1 MRKGKLWIAT
11 ISLVSPFQETNG
23 FSTSRSTAA
32 VSLTTTPFQS
42 TPSRHHLPLYNSYGR
57 GAEIWP
63 ERNEDPVQLADSF
76 PNGQVPY
83 SAILSLEETDMAAIH
98 QRVEE
103 VVVKREQQ
111 KRRLSKRKMVSKT
124 IRRILRRA
132 AAKEEVESE
141 AISGAR
147 VERTPI
153 IIAIGLLARGL
164 VQPIDALLVSF
175 LTGYFIILGLV
186 ARGTRENSEA
196 PILPAIPP
204 QGHVPAMVSNPLGT
218 GFLYSKVYDL
228 WLKLG
233 VVLGLVG
240 PLLLLGRYTYVQ
252 DNMVAARLCASPI
265 FILCCQA
272 ISEAF
277 SRRVMVSTCSMERKQ
292 ICMYFYWG
300 WLIILDPFSFLF
312 DVLGSTSTPYPG
324 THRLQYSSVGLSLE
338 LGFVCRT
345 DWPTWSN
352 LGHW

>member
-1 MRKGKLWIAT
+1 MKKGRLWIAT
-11 ISLVSPFQETNG
+11 LLVSPFQETNG

-42 TPSRHHLPLYNSYGR
+42 TPSRQRFHLYNSYGR

-63 ERNEDPVQLADSF
+63 ECNEDPVQLAESF

-83 SAILSLEETDMAAIH
+83 SAILSMEETDMAVIH

-103 VVVKREQQ
+103 VVEREQH
-111 KRRLSKRKMVSKT
+111 KRRLSKRKIVSKTVSKT

-132 AAKEEVESE
+132 AAKEELESE
-141 AISGAR
+141 ATPAAR
-147 VERTPI
+147 MDRTPI

-164 VQPIDALLVSF
+164 VQPVDALLVSF

-186 ARGTRENSEA
+186 ARSTRENSEA
-196 PILPAIPP
+196 PTLPAIPP

-233 VVLGLVG
+233 VVTGLVG
-240 PLLLLGRYTYVQ
+240 PLLLMGRYLYVQ

-265 FILCCQA
+265 FLLCCQA
-272 ISEAF
+272 ISEAS
-277 SRRVMVSTCSMERKQ
+277 SRRVMVSPMERK
-292 ICMYFYWG
+292 
-300 WLIILDPFSFLF
+300 
-312 DVLGSTSTPYPG
+312 
-324 THRLQYSSVGLSLE
+324 
-338 LGFVCRT
+338 
-345 DWPTWSN
+345 
-352 LGHW
+352 